1 MTINGTRGI
10 ESVQLTKQDA
20 VVFNYPVVSP
30 KQWSGLSG
38 KVMSL
43 WFSRTTIVLYNNANH
58 IKYHFNKRSWRRRS
72 GKERMVDDQ
81 LSVQYNS
88 YVIIRATE
96 GLSRITTGSLEDAD
110 MQTKIEKTKDIHIR

>member
-1 MTINGTRGI
+1 
-10 ESVQLTKQDA
+10 
-20 VVFNYPVVSP
+20 
-30 KQWSGLSG
+30 
-38 KVMSL
+38 
-43 WFSRTTIVLYNNANH
+43 
-58 IKYHFNKRSWRRRS
+58 
-72 GKERMVDDQ
+72 MVDDQ